1 MMEMS
6 GKHKYPKKSRVWRR
20 KENMGK
26 LNKRD
31 REQLP
36 DPAME
41 DEWRR
46 YQIREGGI
54 GKMGENNYPVRLWS
68 MTGEES
74 KLGGG
79 KMGNG

>member
-6 GKHKYPKKSRVWRR
+6 GKHKYPKKSRGWRR
-20 KENMGK
+20 EENMGK

-46 YQIREGGI
+46 YQIREERMEKNGRD
-54 GKMGENNYPVRLWS
+54 NYLVRLWR